1 MRMDSIRLKH
11 RPEVQGHY
19 EQHSQ
24 PYSQQH
30 NQRQSERNAIIFF
43 VCVSILYFV
52 ASLCRSGLT
61 T

>member
-1 MRMDSIRLKH
+1 MRMDSLRLKH

-24 PYSQQH
+24 QYS
-30 NQRQSERNAIIFF
+30 QRQSERNAIIFF